1 MKPAQSTK
9 EISATAIRQTG
20 SDISTDLHN
29 QSLKFILKTLTVQKM
44 ERERQILGKE
54 LKVKKKKRGC
64 NSKARG

>member
-54 LKVKKKKRGC
+54 LKVKKKKERLQ
-64 NSKARG
+64 